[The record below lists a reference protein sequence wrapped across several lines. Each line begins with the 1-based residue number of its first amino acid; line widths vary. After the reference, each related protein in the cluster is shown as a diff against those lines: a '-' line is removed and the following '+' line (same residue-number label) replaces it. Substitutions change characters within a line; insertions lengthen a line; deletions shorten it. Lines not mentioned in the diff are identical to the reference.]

1 MFYFSFFNSHQARTF
16 KTYRS
21 LISDNQRNP
30 TILSRL
36 KEAYNQ
42 PGGKTNPLVAA
53 QAAQTLQNE
62 SLTKLLNSTDA
73 SNLTPEQKQQL
84 KVAFAE
90 GYLAANHPENMKKD
104 GRAMRYL
111 RVFQQ
116 LLIIVVFMGIF
127 VSLFAGNNGSVFR
140 YVADRKQRRTSEKQ
154 LILIV
159 IR

>member
-1 MFYFSFFNSHQARTF
+1 MSSISSQTFSFFSNQQTRTF

-42 PGGKTNPLVAA
+42 PGGKPNTLSAS
-53 QAAQTLQNE
+53 QTAETFQNE
-62 SLTKLLNSTDA
+62 SLTKLLNSTDTN
-73 SNLTPEQKQQL
+73 SLTTEQKQHL

-90 GYLAANHPENMKKD
+90 GYLAANHPDNAKKD
-104 GRAMRYL
+104 GKAMKYL

-140 YVADRKQRRTSEKQ
+140 YVVTSRKHSTH
-154 LILIV
+154 IV

>member
-1 MFYFSFFNSHQARTF
+1 
-16 KTYRS
+16 
-21 LISDNQRNP
+21 
-30 TILSRL
+30 
-36 KEAYNQ
+36 
-42 PGGKTNPLVAA
+42 LVAA

-73 SNLTPEQKQQL
+73 SNLTPEQKQQM

-90 GYLAANHPENMKKD
+90 GYLAANHPENVKKD

-140 YVADRKQRRTSEKQ
+140 YVAKRKRP
-154 LILIV
+154 
-159 IR
+159 